1 MPSFITMWV
10 KAWKRE
16 SSPRPART
24 LQPLRDLLAS
34 WVGVLAERLSWWC
47 HGASG
52 VCRAIGFFSKT
63 VNLCENNSQIIRHV

>member
-16 SSPRPART
+16 SSLRPART

-34 WVGVLAERLSWWC
+34 WVGGLVERLVFRRVVMVVQ
-47 HGASG
+47 AG
-52 VCRAIGFFSKT
+52 V
-63 VNLCENNSQIIRHV
+63 

>member
-1 MPSFITMWV
+1 MPSFIIMWV

-34 WVGVLAERLSWWC
+34 WVGVLAEGVGVSQRC
-47 HGASG
+47 HGG
-52 VCRAIGFFSKT
+52 GIGCVRS
-63 VNLCENNSQIIRHV
+63 LPCY